1 MQKPKAVAFIDFE
14 HWYISLDR
22 FYHTRPDMKAW
33 FAEVSKTYD
42 VRDVYVFADFSNQ
55 SLRAEIPK
63 IREITSS
70 IIETQNA
77 SAFVTKDFTD
87 FIMLDHIYQKAL
99 SEKEIKAFIIFSGD
113 GHFSSVTSFL
123 RNRCSKT
130 VGIYGVRGALS
141 SQLRNT
147 ATWCVEI
154 PAAEKIM
161 DENQKYYDMI
171 FGNLKYL
178 AENNRGERKMYP
190 TFRGTV
196 DAVSAYYSANRDDVM
211 NAMRYLVERD
221 YIVQSEEKVDAH
233 HTVKVIKV
241 NWDLAIREGIYT
253 PAEKENDKQSE
264 NKSKNSVQKPQKK
277 DEPKKSKNAQP
288 KNQKVPEKSNAK
300 QNSEKKK
307 GGERKQAE
315 VSVKA
320 ETPVKAEVETK
331 QADTK
336 KAEDAQTKKSSNNR
350 KRRRRRS
357 NKKTSAP
364 AEKSDKGASENG

>member
-33 FAEVSKTYD
+33 FAEISKTYD

-154 PAAEKIM
+154 PAAEKTV

-253 PAEKENDKQSE
+253 PAEKETE
-264 NKSKNSVQKPQKK
+264 NKTAPDAKKSAQKPSKK
-277 DEPKKSKNAQP
+277 DESKKSSVKNDQQKHQKAPAQG
-288 KNQKVPEKSNAK
+288 NAK
-300 QNSEKKK
+300 QGSTKNK
-307 GGERKQAE
+307 GGEKKQAE
-315 VSVKA
+315 A
-320 ETPVKAEVETK
+320 PVKAEVETK
-331 QADTK
+331 ETEVK
-336 KAEDAQTKKSSNNR
+336 KTEDVQEKKPSQNR

-364 AEKSDKGASENG
+364 ADKSDKGASENG

>member
-1 MQKPKAVAFIDFE
+1 
-14 HWYISLDR
+14 
-22 FYHTRPDMKAW
+22 MKAW

-154 PAAEKIM
+154 PAAEKTV

-253 PAEKENDKQSE
+253 PVEKETESKTAPDAK
-264 NKSKNSVQKPQKK
+264 KSAQKPSKK
-277 DEPKKSKNAQP
+277 DESKKPSVKNDQQKQQKAHAQGNA
-288 KNQKVPEKSNAK
+288 NQGST
-300 QNSEKKK
+300 KKK
-307 GGERKQAE
+307 GGEKKEAD
-315 VSVKA
+315 VAVKA
-320 ETPVKAEVETK
+320 QDTVIAEPAAKDEI
-331 QADTK
+331 K
-336 KAEDAQTKKSSNNR
+336 KTEDVQTKKSSNNR